1 MLLTYRENEI
11 EKIQQTLENIQ
22 AVKNNVE
29 QTLNEIMNEKQEN
42 SHVRKMKRYLNY
54 YNLLQTFF

>member
-1 MLLTYRENEI
+1 LLLTYRENEI